1 MELRFRNSFLVP
13 IVIAYILS
21 LFGNAY
27 GQEKEKPAL
36 VEQAEELAASF
47 VQMRLELPD
56 RWAAWTDIRIE
67 NTPDSK
73 EMFVSHI
80 REFTAFDAKH
90 HIRVCRRIDAESSVE
105 PATTWTNQEFIEAG
119 WFSKKETLQWD
130 YVKKQWVVV
139 KKFANRGRPF
149 SDPFSWSVGYL
160 NSYEAGVLN
169 SEMLPLIFYNS
180 GRECL
185 SAIDTKKGLF
195 AFWGKPFAS
204 RQLVCTFSILFAK
217 ETSLPIEINYDAFE
231 KGYDPNVLS
240 ESSSIAKTYIKW
252 KKVSDKLFLP
262 IEVDSIGE
270 NGSGPFEMKVEIK
283 WILGDDVP
291 TSTFEDPRLNNQKPI
306 IR

>member
-1 MELRFRNSFLVP
+1 MLSLKLIIKNNLQHNITNEKNFHLKFYFFIS
-13 IVIAYILS
+13 YILS

-36 VEQAEELAASF
+36 VEQAERLAASF

-149 SDPFSWSVGYL
+149 SDPFSWSVGNL

-185 SAIDTKKGLF
+185 SAIDTKKRTIRVLGQAVCITSISMHFFNSLCQRN
-195 AFWGKPFAS
+195 KP
-204 RQLVCTFSILFAK
+204 TH
-217 ETSLPIEINYDAFE
+217 
-231 KGYDPNVLS
+231 
-240 ESSSIAKTYIKW
+240 
-252 KKVSDKLFLP
+252 
-262 IEVDSIGE
+262 
-270 NGSGPFEMKVEIK
+270 
-283 WILGDDVP
+283 
-291 TSTFEDPRLNNQKPI
+291 
-306 IR
+306 